1 MTSSTLDTRRAAFS
15 VRARAWELVEVAK
28 PGDTLS
34 KAIDVFILGLIFLNV
49 IAVIL
54 ETVPEL
60 EKQFATLFASFEIFS
75 VVVFASEYVV
85 RLWAC
90 VEDPAFARPLTGRI
104 RFALRPMSII
114 DLVAILPAFLSFG
127 AVDLRVLR
135 ALRLFRLLR
144 IAKASR
150 YVAALSLF
158 TSVVK
163 TRREELILTTM
174 LMVVLLVFASSAIY
188 FAENGAQPDKFSSI
202 PASMWWAVATLTTV
216 GYGDVF
222 PVTPLGK
229 LAAGVVAILG
239 IGFFAL
245 PTAIIGS
252 GFLEAIQERREK
264 RCCPNCGHAI
274 D

>member
-1 MTSSTLDTRRAAFS
+1 MTSSTVDTRRSAPTL
-15 VRARAWELVEVAK
+15 RARAWELVEVAK
-28 PGDTLS
+28 PGDTVS
-34 KAIDVFILGLIFLNV
+34 RAIDVFILLLILLNV
-49 IAVIL
+49 VAVIL

-60 EKQFATLFASFEIFS
+60 EKRYAGVFAAFEIFS
-75 VVVFASEYVV
+75 VLVFASEYVI

-90 VEDPAFARPLTGRI
+90 VEDPRFSRPIRGRI

-114 DLVAILPAFLSFG
+114 DFVAILPAFLSFG
-127 AVDLRVLR
+127 TVDLRMLR
-135 ALRLFRLLR
+135 GLRLFRLLR
-144 IAKASR
+144 IAKATR
-150 YVAALSLF
+150 YIAALTLF
-158 TSVVK
+158 GSVLK
-163 TRREELILTTM
+163 TRREELILTTALM
-174 LMVVLLVFASSAIY
+174 LVLLVFASSAMY

-222 PVTPLGK
+222 PVTALGK
-229 LAAGVVAILG
+229 AAAGIVAILG

-264 RCCPNCGHAI
+264 PTCPRCGHTLE
-274 D
+274 